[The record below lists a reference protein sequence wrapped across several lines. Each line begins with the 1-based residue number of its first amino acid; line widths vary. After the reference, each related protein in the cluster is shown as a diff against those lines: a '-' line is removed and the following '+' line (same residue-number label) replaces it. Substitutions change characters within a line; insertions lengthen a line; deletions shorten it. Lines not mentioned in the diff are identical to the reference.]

1 MIQQQTLGNLPF
13 DDQNYTVFEFPD
25 YFFPQQN
32 KKVKVKELGQ
42 KFAAI
47 NSFFYDYLKEFHIP
61 CAYIKNHGTNSLV
74 YLKFKQLNFAIK
86 ILNTSD
92 KRTAKIFSI
101 KEGSGL
107 NLPLF
112 EYHYGN
118 SKDSLVSESH
128 LIAFDICT
136 NEDLKLINRICSKIN
151 AVLKAFFERRGET
164 VAEITCSF
172 GKYENKLFLVDD
184 FSPLSL
190 KVFPNGNA
198 GKWSNPYSLKTSSEM
213 RKYTDFLFNITCS

>member
-1 MIQQQTLGNLPF
+1 MIQEHIKGNMPF
-13 DDQNYTVFEFPD
+13 DDQNYITIEYPD
-25 YFFPQQN
+25 HFFPQQN
-32 KKVKVKELGQ
+32 KKVKVKDLGK
-42 KFAAI
+42 KFTAI
-47 NSFFYDYLKEFHIP
+47 NAFFYDYLKEFHIP
-61 CAYIKNHGTNSLV
+61 CAYLKNHDQKSLV
-74 YLKFKQLNFAIK
+74 YIKFKQLDFTIK

-92 KRTAKIFSI
+92 KRTAKLFSV
-101 KEGSGL
+101 KEGSNL
-107 NLPLF
+107 NLPLY

-164 VAEITCSF
+164 VAEVTCSF
-172 GKYENKLFLVDD
+172 GKYDNKIFLVDD

-198 GKWSNPYSLKTSSEM
+198 NKWTDPYMLKTSSEM